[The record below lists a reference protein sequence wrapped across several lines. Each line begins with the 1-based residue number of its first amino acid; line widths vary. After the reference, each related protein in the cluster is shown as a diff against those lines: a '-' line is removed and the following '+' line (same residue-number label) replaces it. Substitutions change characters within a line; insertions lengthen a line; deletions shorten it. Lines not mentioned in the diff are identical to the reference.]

1 MIQLLLLL
9 IYLSFISLGL
19 PDSLLG
25 SAWPVIHEQMNLP
38 VSFAGIITA
47 IICLFTVL
55 ASILSAKITKKLGTG
70 VVVVLSVFL
79 TVIALGGFYFSS
91 NFLMLI
97 IFSIPYGVGAG
108 GIDAAL
114 NNYVAVH
121 YKAKHMSWLHAMWGV
136 GAIIGPY
143 AMGFALTNNKPWNN
157 GYLYIAIIQLVVLLI
172 LVFTLPL
179 WKKTNEGKE
188 EEIKVL
194 SIKDMLSIKGVF
206 IVLIVFFAYCSLEQS
221 AMFWASS
228 YLVENNKLDT
238 SIAAMLAS
246 LFCIGI
252 TVGRFVNGFLAIKLK
267 DKDMIRI
274 GLSIIFVGVLLM
286 FININNILTC
296 VGFVLIGLG
305 CAPIYPSIIHST
317 PIYFGSDVSQSL
329 IGVQM
334 AGAYIG
340 TLVMPPLFGIIADLI
355 SIKILP
361 IYLMMFLIIMFL
373 GHEYLLVK
381 IKK

>member
-97 IFSIPYGVGAG
+97 IFSIPYGFGAG

-274 GLSIIFVGVLLM
+274 GLSIIFIGVLLM
-286 FININNILTC
+286 FININNILMC

-340 TLVMPPLFGIIADLI
+340 TLVMPSLFGVIADLI

-373 GHEYLLVK
+373 GHEYLLAK